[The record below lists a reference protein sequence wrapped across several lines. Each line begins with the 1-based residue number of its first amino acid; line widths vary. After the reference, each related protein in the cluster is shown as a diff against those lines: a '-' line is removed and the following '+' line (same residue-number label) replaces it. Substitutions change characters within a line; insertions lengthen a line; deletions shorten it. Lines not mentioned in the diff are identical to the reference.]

1 MMMRIYLVHTST
13 GCTGLSNRVLMSTER
28 TGVLNVLVLSKQG
41 TDEYWEY
48 WVYWRSQNRT
58 AWGDM
63 GHFTFLLFFT
73 AAEMP

>member
-41 TDEYWEY
+41 TDKY
-48 WVYWRSQNRT
+48 
-58 AWGDM
+58 
-63 GHFTFLLFFT
+63 
-73 AAEMP
+73 